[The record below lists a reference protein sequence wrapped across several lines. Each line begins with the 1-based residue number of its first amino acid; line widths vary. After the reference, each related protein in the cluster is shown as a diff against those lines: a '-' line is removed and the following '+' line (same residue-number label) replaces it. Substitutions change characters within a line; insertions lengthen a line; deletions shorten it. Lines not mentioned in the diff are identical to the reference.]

1 METEETTVDD
11 VDTGE
16 KEVDMIMTCP
26 TCGLVIVAKG
36 KLNPNGTTTMTTTCL
51 KCLRLYTVT
60 VDSQTLQPVAPLD
73 KRLTG

>member
-1 METEETTVDD
+1 
-11 VDTGE
+11 
-16 KEVDMIMTCP
+16 
-26 TCGLVIVAKG
+26 VIVAKG
-36 KLNPNGTTTMTTTCL
+36 KLNPNGTTTMTTTCF